1 MIDWLTFLAPCAHAR
16 AIDGGQV
23 LSLSPTGELQWMSR
37 RRASV
42 RGSHDTS
49 LTIRSA
55 THTERPLTYVE
66 ISGNPVK
73 FFQGHNLWGS
83 DDVHALV
90 VATLD
95 YLVEH
100 SGLGLLP
107 SEEDRQRWVA
117 GDIRLTRVDQTESY
131 HLANL
136 SDVLAWL
143 RAAEQTAHL
152 SHRGRGQLVKGSTLY
167 FGKNSRRWS
176 LKLYAKGQEIRDKG
190 HRQEVVLQL
199 PHAVLWADRTLR
211 AELTMR
217 SMELRR
223 LGLDFVSAWSG
234 RDGVDSAVT
243 SRLLL
248 DRLGAMTMNTVSHL
262 SASVLDALKPSL
274 RMAYQSWEGGADL
287 RAILPRATFYRYRA
301 ELLQHG
307 IDIAALNPTEKSN
320 VVPLVRVLEA
330 VPAPVPDWA
339 QGTHLYWEPKRVA

>member
-23 LSLSPTGELQWMSR
+23 LSLSPDGELQWMTR
-37 RRASV
+37 KRAQV
-42 RGSHDTS
+42 RGSFDDT

-55 THTERPLTYVE
+55 THTPDPLTHVE

-90 VATLD
+90 VHTL
-95 YLVEH
+95 EH
-100 SGLGLLP
+100 LASLDLGLTP
-107 SEEDRQRWVA
+107 TTADRAAWKY
-117 GDIRLTRVDQTESY
+117 GDIRLTRVDQTSSF

-167 FGKNSRRWS
+167 FGQHSRRWS
-176 LKLYAKGQEIRDKG
+176 LKLYAKGQEVRAKG
-190 HRQEVVLQL
+190 HEQEIILQL
-199 PHAVLWADRTLR
+199 PHALAWADRTLR
-211 AELTMR
+211 AELVLR

-223 LGLDFVSAWSG
+223 LDLDRVRAWSNL
-234 RDGVDSAVT
+234 DGVESVVT
-243 SRLLL
+243 ATLLQ

-262 SASVLDALKPSL
+262 PAASIDSLTPGLRAAYVLWDS
-274 RMAYQSWEGGADL
+274 GVDL
-287 RAILPRATFYRYRA
+287 RAVYTKSAFYRFRSR
-301 ELLQHG
+301 LLVHG
-307 IDIAALNPTEKSN
+307 IDIAALNPKEKSN

-330 VPAPVPDWA
+330 VPAQVPDWA
-339 QGTHLYWEPKRVA
+339 HGTPLYWEPRRVA